1 MDNKKR
7 KQRIP
12 LSLED
17 KIAIIRKKETG
28 INISDE
34 TLAREYNVDRS
45 TISNIIRK
53 KEELLKSYSNAKTS
67 ELKKTRIQPGRF
79 PVLEDALYKWFQGL
93 RSQNIPVSQELL
105 KQKVL
110 YFYNEAKNK
119 GAQFPEFEASR
130 GWLENFQ
137 NRYEISSKNITGES
151 QSANLENVEEGRAR
165 CHILLAEYELD
176 DIYNA
181 DETGL
186 FFRLA
191 PDQTLA
197 TKSDQA
203 KGCKKDKERITV
215 LFCCNA
221 SGKNKIKPLVIGKS
235 QKPRCFNHINI
246 KTLPVRYCN
255 SKKAWMTMELW
266 NNWLKWFDSKLRKKS
281 ILLIDNCPAHT
292 DGSYLGLKNLHVVYL
307 PPNTTSHI
315 QPCDAGIIH
324 NFKVNYRNTLVSRWI
339 KDLDEGNEIKKI
351 NIKQAID
358 IVGEA
363 WDAVKE
369 ETIKN
374 CWKKTKILPP
384 NRTVEIIDE
393 PTSNDVLEEL
403 VSSLGKINIDHTMTV
418 EEFINIDSD
427 IITTELPTDESIVE
441 DILISEGVL
450 QLEDVEMEVEEE
462 MSEEESVIS
471 IEEGRKAFET
481 AKRFLE
487 QQEFATKK
495 DVKYVNELIKRLNSS
510 VDKAKRQS
518 LLTEFIDINIE

>member
-7 KQRIP
+7 KQRTP

-17 KIAIIRKKETG
+17 KINIIKKKETG

-34 TLAREYNVDRS
+34 ALALEYNVDRS
-45 TISNIIRK
+45 TISGIIRK
-53 KEELLKSYSNAKTS
+53 KEDLLKTYSNAKTS
-67 ELKKTRIQPGRF
+67 ELKRTRIQPSRF

-105 KQKVL
+105 KKKVM

-119 GAQFPEFEASR
+119 GVQFPQFEASS

-137 NRYEISSKNITGES
+137 NRYGISSKNITGES
-151 QSANLENVEEGRAR
+151 QSANLQNVEEGRAR
-165 CHILLAEYELD
+165 CHVLLAEYELD

-203 KGCKKDKERITV
+203 KGYKKDKERITI

-246 KTLPVRYCN
+246 KTLPVRYSN
-255 SKKAWMTMELW
+255 NKSAWMTMQLW
-266 NNWLKWFDSKLRKKS
+266 NNWLKWFDSTLKKKS

-292 DGSYLGLKNLHVVYL
+292 DGSHLGLKNLQVIYL

-324 NFKVNYRNTLVSRWI
+324 NFKVNYQNTLVSKWI
-339 KDLDEGNEIKKI
+339 KDLDEGNDVKKI

-363 WDAVKE
+363 WDNVKE

-374 CWKKTKILPP
+374 CWKKTEILPP
-384 NRTVEIIDE
+384 SRTIEIADE
-393 PTSNDVLEEL
+393 PTSNDILEEL
-403 VSSLGKINIDHTMTV
+403 VDGLRKVNINHTNNLIMSAEDFV
-418 EEFINIDSD
+418 NIDSGV
-427 IITTELPTDESIVE
+427 ITTELPTDEDIVE
-441 DILISEGVL
+441 DILVSEGVH
-450 QLEDVEMEVEEE
+450 VEEE
-462 MSEEESVIS
+462 DVSEESEEEPVIS
-471 IEEGRKAFET
+471 IEEGRKVLEN
-481 AKRFLE
+481 AKKFLE
-487 QQEFATKK
+487 QQEFATEK
-495 DVKYVNELIKRLNSS
+495 DIKYVKELIKRLNSFEN
-510 VDKAKRQS
+510 KAKRQS
-518 LLTEFIDINIE
+518 LLTEFY